1 MKFAVYGTTQ
11 QGSKGSS
18 AAFGGPNGAS
28 TPNLLTPPL
37 YRAGYIHVVFSLLSR
52 LPTRRAWI
60 PALALLL
67 ICTSSALA
75 VSGKPPQAIRSSNC
89 CRDSGPLTPQVK
101 RVPIEPNA
109 SAHRKLVLDAP
120 VQVKEPGG
128 DSLKTIKSLANG
140 DSLINPWVPG
150 RGAIGVKVQVAW

>member
-1 MKFAVYGTTQ
+1 MTCEVYGTTQ
-11 QGSKGSS
+11 PGTKGLS
-18 AAFGGPNGAS
+18 AAFRGPSGPN

-37 YRAGYIHVVFSLLSR
+37 YRDGYIHVVFSLLSR
-52 LPTRRAWI
+52 LPARRVWI

-67 ICTSSALA
+67 ICTSSAHA

-89 CRDSGPLTPQVK
+89 CRDRGPLNPQVK
-101 RVPIEPNA
+101 RIPIEPKA
-109 SAHRKLVLDAP
+109 STHRKLVLDAP
-120 VQVKEPGG
+120 VEVKEPEGE
-128 DSLKTIKSLANG
+128 SLKTIKSLANG

>member
-18 AAFGGPNGAS
+18 PAFGGPKGAN
-28 TPNLLTPPL
+28 TPNLFTPPL
-37 YRAGYIHVVFSLLSR
+37 YRAGYIQVVFSLLSR

-67 ICTSSALA
+67 ICTSSAHA
-75 VSGKPPQAIRSSNC
+75 VSGKPSQEIRSSDC
-89 CRDSGPLTPQVK
+89 CRDSGPLNPQVK

-109 SAHRKLVLDAP
+109 STHRKLVLDAP

>member
-1 MKFAVYGTTQ
+1 MTCEVYGTT
-11 QGSKGSS
+11 GLS
-18 AAFGGPNGAS
+18 AAFRGPSGPN

-37 YRAGYIHVVFSLLSR
+37 YRDGYIHVVFSLLSR
-52 LPTRRAWI
+52 LPARRVWI

-67 ICTSSALA
+67 ICTSSAHA

-89 CRDSGPLTPQVK
+89 CRDSGPLKPQVK
-101 RVPIEPNA
+101 RIPIEPNA
-109 SAHRKLVLDAP
+109 STHRKLVLDAP
-120 VQVKEPGG
+120 VEVKEPEGE
-128 DSLKTIKSLANG
+128 SLKTIKSLANG

>member
-1 MKFAVYGTTQ
+1 MTCEVFGTTQ
-11 QGSKGSS
+11 PGTKGLS
-18 AAFGGPNGAS
+18 AAFRGPSGPN

-37 YRAGYIHVVFSLLSR
+37 YRDGYIHVVFSLLSR
-52 LPTRRAWI
+52 LPARRVWI

-67 ICTSSALA
+67 ICTSSAHA

-89 CRDSGPLTPQVK
+89 CRNSGPLNPQVK
-101 RVPIEPNA
+101 RIPIEPNA
-109 SAHRKLVLDAP
+109 STHRKLVLDAP
-120 VQVKEPGG
+120 VEVKEPEGE
-128 DSLKTIKSLANG
+128 SLKTIKSLANG